1 MRLHVQ
7 MIDIGQVIYSYFSPL
22 GIGGMLGCIFILFY
36 IDAIVFPTLPEL
48 FTVIIFMTR
57 PETWFALSILGVIAI
72 SEFLGLTTLYLIV
85 KKAKVPQRIQ
95 RAVNRYKDF
104 LVMGDERMILLNR
117 IAPILPFLGAFV
129 AICKWSYTK
138 SVAYTF
144 VGGISKYGVI
154 LAASGLFFALL
165 STGTAQ
171 TITLIM
177 ILIVIAVSFVCAYFK
192 SRRLKRD
199 K

>member
-1 MRLHVQ
+1 MRVHVR
-7 MIDIGQVIYSYFSPL
+7 MIDIGQVIYSYFLPL
-22 GIGGMLGCIFILFY
+22 GIWGMLGCIFILFY

-48 FTVIIFMTR
+48 FTVIIFMTK
-57 PETWFALSILGVIAI
+57 PETWFGLAILGVIAI

-85 KKAKVPQRIQ
+85 KKSKVPQRIE
-95 RAVNRYKDF
+95 RAVNKYKDF
-104 LVMGDERMILLNR
+104 LVMGDERIILLNR

-144 VGGISKYGVI
+144 IGGISKYGII
-154 LAASGLFFALL
+154 LTASGLFFALL

-171 TITLIM
+171 TITLMM
-177 ILIVIAVSFVCAYFK
+177 ILIVIAISFVCAYFK
-192 SRRLKRD
+192 SRRLK
-199 K
+199 KNQ

>member
-1 MRLHVQ
+1 
-7 MIDIGQVIYSYFSPL
+7 MIDIGQVIYSYFLPL
-22 GIGGMLGCIFILFY
+22 GIWGMLGCIFILFY

-48 FTVIIFMTR
+48 FTVMIFMTI
-57 PETWFALSILGVIAI
+57 PESWFGLAILGVIAV

-85 KKAKVPQRIQ
+85 KKIKIPHRIEK
-95 RAVNRYKDF
+95 AVNKYKDF
-104 LVMGDERMILLNR
+104 LVMGDERIILLNR

-129 AICKWSYTK
+129 AICKWSYAK

-144 VGGISKYGVI
+144 IGGIGKYGVI

-171 TITLIM
+171 TITLLM
-177 ILIVIAVSFVCAYFK
+177 ILIIIAISFICAYLK
-192 SRRLKRD
+192 SRRLK
-199 K
+199 KKQ